1 MTPNLPRAANDSRRG
16 GAPAFTP
23 VRLARPSLTP
33 HRLAGA
39 TRDWSAIDSYAR
51 NAIDAGDYLR
61 SRAVPQVTVT
71 WPARLLV
78 WAVMAAVSAY
88 CAAIWATG
96 GAL

>member
-23 VRLARPSLTP
+23 VRLARPYPFREWLDPESL
-33 HRLAGA
+33 RQVADERFDL
-39 TRDWSAIDSYAR
+39 
-51 NAIDAGDYLR
+51 GDYLR

-88 CAAIWATG
+88 CAAIWC
-96 GAL
+96 GAAL

>member
-33 HRLAGA
+33 HRLARA

-51 NAIDAGDYLR
+51 DAH
-61 SRAVPQVTVT
+61 STP
-71 WPARLLV
+71 
-78 WAVMAAVSAY
+78 
-88 CAAIWATG
+88 ATG
-96 GAL
+96 SAPALFPKSPSPGPRVCWFGR

>member
-23 VRLARPSLTP
+23 LMRLARPSLTP

-51 NAIDAGDYLR
+51 DAIDVGDYLR

-71 WPARLLV
+71 WPARLLAWTV
-78 WAVMAAVSAY
+78 MLAVAAY
-88 CAAIWATG
+88 CAAIWC
-96 GAL
+96 GAAK